1 MTGIDERV
9 RDFARTQ
16 PDRVAVIGT
25 TTSITWGELD
35 AAADRAAA
43 FLAGRGVGPGDRV
56 GWLGRNDAAYPV
68 LLLGAWRRRAVLA
81 GLNRRLGP
89 SGLRAVLDSV
99 EPALLVADGRSAA
112 LAEPDHVVPDGDPPW
127 SDGPIDADAVLAPEP
142 GDAALLFFTSGSTG
156 APKGVLLDRGPND
169 ALCTMPMPFEMTPSS
184 TALIVPPVFHVAG
197 SSWVQMALASG
208 ATQLFPADAAPASIV
223 RALRYHRVTHALME
237 PALIRTVLDEL
248 SRTGANLPDLRHI
261 AYDGMPIPRPL
272 LESAAKVLAGAGF
285 TQAYGLTEAGGLCA
299 HLEPSDHVL
308 DGPDGRL
315 GAAGRPVP
323 GVRFTVVRP
332 GTDEEC
338 APGEQGEVRIGSDYM
353 MRGYWRDPARTGE
366 VLDASGRLRSGDLGH
381 LDEAG
386 YLHIAGRA
394 DDVITTAA
402 GENVHPAE
410 TERTIMAL
418 PGVAEAAVF
427 GVPDGHRGQ
436 RVCAAVVTDAG
447 LTPDE
452 VIGFCRSRMAHHECP
467 SEVLVVP
474 SLPRT
479 PAGRISRSRLRGLAA
494 P

>member
-56 GWLGRNDAAYPV
+56 GWLGRNDVAYPV

-81 GLNRRLGP
+81 GLNWRLDP
-89 SGLRAVLDSV
+89 SELRPVLDSV
-99 EPALLVADGRSAA
+99 EPALLVADARSAA
-112 LAEPDHVVPDGDPPW
+112 LAEPDHVVPDGGLPW
-127 SDGPIDADAVLAPEP
+127 SEGPIDPGAILAPEP

-169 ALCTMPMPFEMTPSS
+169 ACYTMPMPFAMAPSS

-197 SSWVQMALASG
+197 SCWVQMALASG
-208 ATQLFPADAAPASIV
+208 TTQLFLADAAPASIV
-223 RALRYHRVTHALME
+223 RALRYHRVTHALMV
-237 PALIRTVLDEL
+237 PTLIKTVLDEL

-261 AYDGMPIPRPL
+261 AYGGMPIPRPL
-272 LESAAKVLAGAGF
+272 LESAVKVLAGVGF

-308 DGPDGRL
+308 DDPDGRL
-315 GAAGRPVP
+315 GATGRPIP

-338 APGEQGEVRIGSDYM
+338 APGEQGEVLIGSDFM
-353 MRGYWRDPARTGE
+353 MRGYWRDPARTGAA
-366 VLDASGRLRSGDLGH
+366 LDASGRLRSGDLGH

-394 DDVITTAA
+394 DDMIITG

-418 PGVAEAAVF
+418 PGVVETAVF
-427 GVPDGHRGQ
+427 GVPDEHWGQ

-447 LTPDE
+447 LAPDE
-452 VIGFCRSRMAHHECP
+452 VIGFCRSRMAHYKCP
-467 SEVLVVP
+467 SEVIVVP

-479 PAGRISRSRLRGLAA
+479 PTGKISKSRLRGLAA